1 MECYDEELHIV
12 IVAWKGKTSVRA
24 YVAKCDRIH
33 FLRLCGGDLSKFGK
47 HYYNPQP
54 SKLFFL
60 HRSSLLETNKFAKE
74 RSVENELE
82 ENNDENCDDA
92 HDPINLADVKDETD
106 GMNDENN

>member
-1 MECYDEELHIV
+1 M
-12 IVAWKGKTSVRA
+12 
-24 YVAKCDRIH
+24 
-33 FLRLCGGDLSKFGK
+33 F
-47 HYYNPQP
+47 
-54 SKLFFL
+54 FFL

-106 GMNDENN
+106 GMNDENNWELIFLVTTKPYSLRNDLCFSCIIRGTR

>member
-1 MECYDEELHIV
+1 MEV
-12 IVAWKGKTSVRA
+12 TFQNSVSIITTHSQA
-24 YVAKCDRIH
+24 NC
-33 FLRLCGGDLSKFGK
+33 
-47 HYYNPQP
+47 
-54 SKLFFL
+54 FFL

>member
-1 MECYDEELHIV
+1 MEV
-12 IVAWKGKTSVRA
+12 TFQNSVS
-24 YVAKCDRIH
+24 IIITT
-33 FLRLCGGDLSKFGK
+33 
-47 HYYNPQP
+47 P
-54 SKLFFL
+54 SQANCFFFL